1 MIATTRSVVSVNEP
15 VVFVALEL
23 GKQTWK
29 LGLTSGLS
37 VPPWVQTVPS
47 GDLAAV
53 VERVAAA
60 RDRFALPATARV
72 LCCYEAGRDGFWIHR
87 ALTARGIENRV
98 VDSSSIEVNR
108 RRRRAKSDRLDAQ
121 KLVILLAR
129 VCAGDRQAWSEVR
142 VPSAADE
149 AARHRSRERTA
160 LTQEHTRLR
169 NQIGSWLATAG
180 CVVSGR
186 ARHAR
191 RVVDDGPR
199 LGGRAVARRRCKRGS
214 RARAGAPGPG
224 GRADR
229 GAGRAATRRDA
240 RGTMPA
246 VRTAG
251 WCACAAW
258 RRPVR
263 RCSSRKA
270 SSWRTLSESA
280 AARRAARVCAGQI

>member
-37 VPPWVQTVPS
+37 VAPWVQTVPS
-47 GDLAAV
+47 GDVAAV

-60 RDRFALPATARV
+60 RRRFALPATARV

-87 ALTARGIENRV
+87 ALTAQGIENRV

-121 KLVILLAR
+121 KLAILLVR

-186 ARHAR
+186 ARRA
-191 RVVDDGPR
+191 PR
-199 LGGRAVARRRCKRGS
+199 GG
-214 RARAGAPGPG
+214 
-224 GRADR
+224 
-229 GAGRAATRRDA
+229 
-240 RGTMPA
+240 
-246 VRTAG
+246 
-251 WCACAAW
+251 
-258 RRPVR
+258 
-263 RCSSRKA
+263 
-270 SSWRTLSESA
+270 
-280 AARRAARVCAGQI
+280 

>member
-37 VPPWVQTVPS
+37 VSPWVQTVPS

-60 RDRFALPATARV
+60 RQRFALPATARV
-72 LCCYEAGRDGFWIHR
+72 LSCYEAGRDGFWIHR
-87 ALTARGIENRV
+87 ALTAQGIENRV

-160 LTQEHTRLR
+160 LTQEQTRLR

-186 ARHAR
+186 ARQ
-191 RVVDDGPR
+191 
-199 LGGRAVARRRCKRGS
+199 RAAWWTLVRDWADAPLPERCKRGS
-214 RARAGAPGPG
+214 RGP
-224 GRADR
+224 
-229 GAGRAATRRDA
+229 RR
-240 RGTMPA
+240 
-246 VRTAG
+246 
-251 WCACAAW
+251 AW
-258 RRPVR
+258 RWWPSRSRPWTR
-263 RCSSRKA
+263 SNSP
-270 SSWRTLSESA
+270 
-280 AARRAARVCAGQI
+280 